1 MVSIEPYLIPETT
14 EGFIK
19 QLSWAILPVEN
30 NPFQLDASKASYVLE
45 LYYDE
50 KLEDSEYDDDDLER
64 DWVRADKPLRFYGE
78 FSSTPSIKV
87 FSTHMKKEI
96 AAVAT
101 AMGSFSHVSSCKYL
115 GRWIERKDITP
126 AEVWT
131 FVKELGL
138 QKKYASAEV
147 FTSAYGYW
155 HQRLYDS
162 QKFAWYLDGRES
174 QLQIDS
180 GMEFPGIGDRLQ
192 EFLEA

>member
-50 KLEDSEYDDDDLER
+50 KLEDSEYDDNDLDR
-64 DWVRADKPLRFYGE
+64 DWVRADEPLRFYGE

-87 FSTHMKKEI
+87 FSTHMRKEI

-101 AMGSFSHVSSCKYL
+101 AMRYSPNEYL
-115 GRWIERKDITP
+115 GRWTERRDIDLV
-126 AEVWT
+126 EV
-131 FVKELGL
+131 FAFLKGLGL
-138 QKKYASAEV
+138 EMNYASTET
-147 FTSAYGYW
+147 FISNYSYW
-155 HQRLYDS
+155 YYRLYNS
-162 QKFAWYLDGRES
+162 QKFAWYLDGRKI

-180 GMEFPGIGDRLQ
+180 NMWFPGIGDRLQ